1 MTRVIIMAGGEGR
14 RWNNYLG
21 VPKHLIVIDGETLL
35 ARQIRQLRERG
46 IDDITICGPYEI
58 EGTKRLDPRDNTQ
71 AMEFELV
78 DRGLAE
84 GRVIVLLG
92 DVYYTDHAMDVICAQ
107 KPDKDITWV
116 DRLRAGN
123 TWDRWG
129 ELWAIVIDGAYEQI
143 CQAIGETRN
152 TREIMPKVK
161 RALGKPLESI
171 EVNDET
177 SDFDWPVVYLSWM
190 SRRKAYAFRAAHAK
204 RRR

>member
-35 ARQIRQLRERG
+35 ARQIRQMRERG
-46 IDDITICGPYEI
+46 LDDITICGPYEI

-78 DRGLAE
+78 DRDLGE

-92 DVYYTDHAMDVICAQ
+92 DVYYTDHAMDVICDL
-107 KPDKDITWV
+107 KPDGGINKV
-116 DRLRAGN
+116 DRPRAGR
-123 TWDRWG
+123 TWDKWG
-129 ELWAIVIDGAYEQI
+129 ELWAIVIDGAYEQF
-143 CQAIGETRN
+143 CQAV
-152 TREIMPKVK
+152 REAKATADIVPIARKL
-161 RALGKPLESI
+161 LGKVPGSVV
-171 EVNDET
+171 VNDET
-177 SDFDWPVVYLSWM
+177 NDFDHPSVYLSWM
-190 SRRKAYAFRAAHAK
+190 SRRKAYAFRATHAK